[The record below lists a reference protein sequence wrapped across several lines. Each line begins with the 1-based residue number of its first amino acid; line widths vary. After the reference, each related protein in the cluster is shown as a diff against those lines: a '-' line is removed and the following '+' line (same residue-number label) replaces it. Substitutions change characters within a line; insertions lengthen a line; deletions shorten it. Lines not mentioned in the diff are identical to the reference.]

1 MKSIEQ
7 RIELEISDANPFLFA
22 NTRTSLDHAVG
33 WQCIKAVIKM
43 MGSGL
48 EKPDLLI
55 ADKFR
60 HRLSTLYAVLELPA
74 NEREAFYRHMGHS
87 EAINKHVYKC
97 PLAIGEIVNV
107 GGFLKA
113 VHDPPSCK
121 LPVPRKTSPTIF
133 SVGAVNELPPPTE
146 NNGHDHIETEDDI
159 QNPTP

>member
-22 NTRTSLDHAVG
+22 NTGTSLDHAVG

-74 NEREAFYRHMGHS
+74 NERA
-87 EAINKHVYKC
+87 
-97 PLAIGEIVNV
+97 
-107 GGFLKA
+107 
-113 VHDPPSCK
+113 
-121 LPVPRKTSPTIF
+121 
-133 SVGAVNELPPPTE
+133 
-146 NNGHDHIETEDDI
+146 
-159 QNPTP
+159 

>member
-7 RIELEISDANPFLFA
+7 RIELEISDANPFHFA
-22 NTRTSLDHAVG
+22 NTGTSLDHAVG

-87 EAINKHVYKC
+87 EAMNKHVYQC
-97 PLAIGEIVNV
+97 PLAS
-107 GGFLKA
+107 GFLKA

-146 NNGHDHIETEDDI
+146 NNGHDHIETEDNI

>member
-22 NTRTSLDHAVG
+22 NTGTSFDHAVG

-74 NEREAFYRHMGHS
+74 NEREATDTWG
-87 EAINKHVYKC
+87 IQ
-97 PLAIGEIVNV
+97 
-107 GGFLKA
+107 
-113 VHDPPSCK
+113 K
-121 LPVPRKTSPTIF
+121 L
-133 SVGAVNELPPPTE
+133 
-146 NNGHDHIETEDDI
+146 
-159 QNPTP
+159 

>member
-22 NTRTSLDHAVG
+22 NTGTSLDHAVG

-107 GGFLKA
+107 GGSLKA

-133 SVGAVNELPPPTE
+133 SV
-146 NNGHDHIETEDDI
+146 
-159 QNPTP
+159 